1 MANTGSQSIGN
12 LNIFL
17 KQGNT
22 QTFRLAFNNVLPN
35 GTKEPIDLNQ
45 YTEIKLDVKSKVDVN
60 ATPFISWDLDDG
72 LTIEGDDDNV
82 LAFTFTDE
90 FLASQSD
97 KWNYDILFTD
107 ADGNLTIV
115 GGIINIRRV
124 VTK

>member
-1 MANTGSQSIGN
+1 MANTGSQSIGS

-60 ATPFISWDLDDG
+60 ATPFISWDLTEG

-107 ADGNLTIV
+107 ADGNLTMV

>member
-1 MANTGSQSIGN
+1 MANIGSQSIGN

>member
-1 MANTGSQSIGN
+1 MNIGSQSIGS

-45 YTEIKLDVKSKVDVN
+45 YTDIKLDVKSKVDVN
-60 ATPFISWDLDDG
+60 ATPFISWDLTDG

-107 ADGNLTIV
+107 ADGNLTMV

>member
-1 MANTGSQSIGN
+1 MNIGSQSIGN

-22 QTFRLAFNNVLPN
+22 QRFRLAFNNVLPD

-60 ATPFISWDLDDG
+60 ATPFISWDLTDG

-82 LAFTFTDE
+82 LSFTFTDE

-107 ADGNLTIV
+107 VDGNLTMV

>member
-1 MANTGSQSIGN
+1 MNIGSQSIGS

-60 ATPFISWDLDDG
+60 ATPFISWDLDEG

-107 ADGNLTIV
+107 ADGNLTMV

>member
-1 MANTGSQSIGN
+1 MNIGSQSIGS

-35 GTKEPIDLNQ
+35 GTKEPIDLTQ

-60 ATPFISWDLDDG
+60 ATPFISWDLTEG

-82 LAFTFTDE
+82 LSFTFTDE

-107 ADGNLTIV
+107 ADWNLTIV

>member
-1 MANTGSQSIGN
+1 MANIGSQSIGS

-22 QTFRLAFNNVLPN
+22 QTFRLAFNNVLPD

-60 ATPFISWDLDDG
+60 ATPFISWDLTEG

-107 ADGNLTIV
+107 ADGNLTMV

>member
-1 MANTGSQSIGN
+1 MANTGSQSIGS

-60 ATPFISWDLDDG
+60 ATPFISWDLADG

-97 KWNYDILFTD
+97 KWYYDILFTD
-107 ADGNLTIV
+107 ADGNMTMV